1 MSNRNDASGSGFGFL
16 SFAWRLA
23 VALGLVL
30 ATFNPS
36 GTSAYHWI
44 LDALRD
50 GTFGPL
56 HLLAVAVLLIGWAV
70 FWFATWRALD
80 AFGVVL
86 AALFVGAV
94 TWLLVDVGIIKANSG
109 SSLTWI
115 SLVCISA
122 VLAIGVSWSHLWRRF
137 TGQYNVEDV
146 DD

>member
-1 MSNRNDASGSGFGFL
+1 MNDKNKTSDAGFGFL
-16 SFAWRLA
+16 DFAWRLA
-23 VALGLVL
+23 AAIALVL

-44 LDALRD
+44 ADAV
-50 GTFGPL
+50 GNGEFGPL
-56 HLLAVAVLLIGWAV
+56 HLLAIAVLLIGWAV

-86 AALFVGAV
+86 AALLVGAF
-94 TWLLVDVGIIKANSG
+94 TWLLVDFGLIKVNS
-109 SSLTWI
+109 SSAMTWVA
-115 SLVCISA
+115 LVCVAA